1 MIMDARLA
9 RAAHV
14 MIMVMRH
21 STAARFTIT
30 IEPWKVEV
38 YMEDAM
44 AEYQRLTYMITM
56 GDNRFI
62 SKRK

>member
-1 MIMDARLA
+1 MDARLA

-30 IEPWKVEV
+30 IEPWQVEV
-38 YMEDAM
+38 YIEDEM
-44 AEYQRLTYMITM
+44 CSWKRLTYIITM
-56 GDNRFI
+56 DDHAFI
-62 SKRK
+62 SKRR